1 MNRKESIEELERNL
15 SFAHSIF
22 GCRKSLTFTLNYFFL
37 LNLAKEISF
46 VLLKALCD
54 HSKLSFIRRLFHP
67 KNKF

>member
-1 MNRKESIEELERNL
+1 MNSKESIEELERNL

-22 GCRKSLTFTLNYFFL
+22 GCRKSLTFTLNYFL
-37 LNLAKEISF
+37 LYLAKEISF

-54 HSKLSFIRRLFHP
+54 HSKLSFIRRSFHP